1 VAARAATAATR
12 GPRLAEPAARVRRAR
27 GVLSAAHALV
37 AIVALL
43 ATLALASGSTAL
55 AQGVG
60 APLPPFELRDQHGVI
75 VTPEDL
81 LGRPW
86 MLNVWASWCPPC
98 RAELPLLARAATEL
112 EDKGLGLLL
121 LNAGETAS
129 VATAF
134 LESEGLDLRT
144 LVDPD
149 ARERGLEGTEDVL
162 RRLRARGLPTTFFLD
177 ADGVVRSAFV
187 GELTAPALAEQL
199 AAALGIAWS
208 P

>member
-1 VAARAATAATR
+1 MLGAIATPAERTLRATR
-12 GPRLAEPAARVRRAR
+12 VLLAARVA
-27 GVLSAAHALV
+27 
-37 AIVALL
+37 L
-43 ATLALASGSTAL
+43 ATLALVATVALIAGSATL

-60 APLPPFELRDQHGVI
+60 APLPPFELRDQHGVV

-86 MLNVWASWCPPC
+86 LLNVWASWCPPC
-98 RAELPLLARAATEL
+98 RAELPLLARAAAEL
-112 EDKGLGLLL
+112 EDQGLGLLL

-134 LESEGLDLRT
+134 LEAEGLDLRT

-149 ARERGLEGTEDVL
+149 AHERGLESTEDVL

-187 GELTAPALAEQL
+187 GELTAPALADQL